1 MSVSLSSSLS
11 LPSLCV
17 YSSPLA
23 EINNEINDNR
33 PENCFGFC
41 SATILLFR
49 LFFFLFTRAFSFLL
63 PGSTRGKRDLSDHPA
78 RNLLDIYCASLSFS
92 LNFAESKGR
101 IISSRYIPHDVCSI
115 SHLSLAY
122 YCIGKLIGLLI
133 SECNILRCETQ
144 EKW

>member
-1 MSVSLSSSLS
+1 MTIVPKTVLGFVAR
-11 LPSLCV
+11 PSF
-17 YSSPLA
+17 YSG
-23 EINNEINDNR
+23 
-33 PENCFGFC
+33 C
-41 SATILLFR
+41 
-49 LFFFLFTRAFSFLL
+49 FFFLFTRAFSFLL

-122 YCIGKLIGLLI
+122 YCTGKLIGLLI
-133 SECNILRCETQ
+133 SECNISRCETQ
-144 EKW
+144 ENDRNIYEMEIEEREID